1 MTEAHQN
8 QAPLLQTI
16 ELPAGGMARLRPLFQ
31 QGIQVRVM
39 DGTPVSDF
47 LVDGLDV
54 DPEYVRTRI
63 TTVFLDG
70 SVVDDMDTARLHGG
84 AILALSAAMP
94 GLVGATMRK
103 GGYYAAMR
111 GDITLEAEQGE
122 TKALGQ
128 LVQVRVKLF
137 NLLIEEIGPL
147 LLKSGFALAPAEVAE
162 FFDEQVSVLPAGS
175 PDLWVR
181 VLTR

>member
-1 MTEAHQN
+1 MTTAQQN
-8 QAPLLQTI
+8 QALPHQTI

-39 DGTPVSDF
+39 DGTSLSEF
-47 LVDGLDV
+47 LVDGLGV
-54 DPEYVRTRI
+54 EPEYVRTRI

-70 SVVDDMDTARLHGG
+70 SVVDDMDTARLHEGS
-84 AILALSAAMP
+84 ILALSAAMP

-111 GDITLEAEQGE
+111 GDITLEAEQGA
-122 TKALGQ
+122 TQAFGQ

-147 LLKSGFALAPAEVAE
+147 LLESGFALAPTEAAE
-162 FFDEQVSVLPAGS
+162 FFGEQVPRLPAGS
-175 PDLWVR
+175 PDVWVR